1 MSTSFFRPANTQSE
15 VRVDVSYS
23 SIREEALPLIV
34 ARRVGFPFYF
44 LEWVRS
50 MPHEFV
56 NASFTWSVQRR
67 VWSACLL
74 CRVEV
79 GGESET
85 GSCQSRSGLSSSAES
100 RPEEGGRGGGGC
112 GMQRSDKRVGEERE
126 KIPGRGAGDDRCFSI
141 GWRASVDHG
150 RGCMTIIFATGRSSQ
165 WALMGARY
173 TGAPHGPHGAR
184 YGRMAGKCKGAEAG
198 TAGSGLHSMDGT
210 DRLAGTLTLD
220 AFSGP

>member
-1 MSTSFFRPANTQSE
+1 
-15 VRVDVSYS
+15 
-23 SIREEALPLIV
+23 
-34 ARRVGFPFYF
+34 
-44 LEWVRS
+44 

-56 NASFTWSVQRR
+56 NASFIWSVQRR
-67 VWSACLL
+67 IWSACLF

-85 GSCQSRSGLSSSAES
+85 GSCQSRSGLSAES
-100 RPEEGGRGGGGC
+100 RPEEGGRGLGHAVC
-112 GMQRSDKRVGEERE
+112 
-126 KIPGRGAGDDRCFSI
+126 RGAIRGLARNARKFLAVARVTIAGFVLD
-141 GWRASVDHG
+141 GGASVDHG

-173 TGAPHGPHGAR
+173 TAHPTDPTAH
-184 YGRMAGKCKGAEAG
+184 GRMAGKCKGAEAG